1 MENENIMERKSMG
14 HGVREHSLYSSFFF
28 FFIHF
33 VTLGAELNL
42 RFFSKN
48 FLVKLQGY

>member
-1 MENENIMERKSMG
+1 MESENTAYIPG
-14 HGVREHSLYSSFFF
+14 FFF

-33 VTLGAELNL
+33 VTLGGAELNL

-48 FLVKLQGY
+48 FLVKL

>member
-28 FFIHF
+28 IHF
-33 VTLGAELNL
+33 VTLGAGLNL